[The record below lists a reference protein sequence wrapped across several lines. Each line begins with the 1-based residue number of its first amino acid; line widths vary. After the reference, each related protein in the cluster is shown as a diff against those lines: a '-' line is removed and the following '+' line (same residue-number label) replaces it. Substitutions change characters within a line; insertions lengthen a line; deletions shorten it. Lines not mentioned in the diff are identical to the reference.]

1 MHAERTLRLAHL
13 SDLHLPLLFRGGW
26 DARWRRLAAALG
38 AEAPDAVVVTGDLV
52 NSGFPAARLER
63 ALREMERLLSAA
75 APGAELVVVPG
86 NHDLKLLGLGPSQ
99 GDARAAVE
107 RVFGG
112 RALVGA
118 NASRVLR
125 GLVHLVGADSNAA
138 SFLAQGRVD
147 GAIAIPGRCDAP
159 HVHVLLLHHHLHPE
173 PPRAGENAV
182 TSSHAGL
189 RLVDA
194 PEARRAILAAG
205 FQLVLHGHR
214 HLTTAYREAEVDGF
228 SDPVHFVG
236 APSGTARAWPGFNL
250 VDFFDDHTFRVA
262 AVERTQDA
270 WRPPYTLA
278 VRPYEAVKAGRRA
291 AARRAVRFEA
301 DLAEVEVW
309 TGDRGTG
316 DVRFRIALEG
326 VVAHERAVPF
336 PARIVPYA
344 GAYLRGVTARWS
356 RAGAAS
362 DLQVDGS
369 GRFLLEH
376 IPEPSAIEVTGTI
389 ANALPAAPGDWV
401 RMQASDPDLAH
412 LFAVQLA
419 SVARVL
425 RIRLRVPFAPLAFI
439 PVAEGGG
446 AHRPVD
452 AELAYA
458 LAERDDDAGETS
470 AVVFWPDPGVAYAFS
485 ADGAQLGVDD
495 RALADLARAE
505 SERTATLRRRVEE
518 LATASDDSRV
528 ALQVEEALGA
538 LRAGLLALSRERSGG
553 LARDEDGLMV
563 NLMSTPGAL
572 RARGGGAS
580 GLRVVATDEHT
591 AVVARERRAGS
602 PLGTTL
608 PWGAGVVGRA
618 LRSQSWAAW
627 SRRGCEGHPMTWRA
641 EEPYHALAGAPVHEH
656 MLCGPLVHDDAAFAM
671 LSLATY
677 DRNSAL
683 VDALAALT
691 GGGEAALALF
701 DLFEALQERLVAIL
715 LGAAPGVGGEGEGD
729 VP

>member
-13 SDLHLPLLFRGGW
+13 SDLHLPLLFRGRW
-26 DARWRRLAAALG
+26 DARWRRLAAALR

-63 ALREMERLLSAA
+63 ALREMERLLSGG
-75 APGAELVVVPG
+75 APGAELVIVPG

-107 RVFGG
+107 RVFGA

-118 NASRVLR
+118 GRVLR

-138 SFLAQGRVD
+138 SFLAQGRID

-182 TSSHAGL
+182 TSSHMGL

-236 APSGTARAWPGFNL
+236 APSGTDRAWPGFNL

-291 AARRAVRFEA
+291 AARRAMRFEA

-344 GAYLRGVTARWS
+344 GAYLRGVSARWS

-369 GRFLLEH
+369 GRFLLDR

-389 ANALPAAPGDWV
+389 ANALPAAPGDWCGC
-401 RMQASDPDLAH
+401 RPPTRASRTSSPCSSPAWRACCGSGCACPSRRSPSSRSRSAARRSGPSTRSWLTLSRSATTTP
-412 LFAVQLA
+412 ARRARSSSGPTPA
-419 SVARVL
+419 SPTPSR
-425 RIRLRVPFAPLAFI
+425 
-439 PVAEGGG
+439 
-446 AHRPVD
+446 
-452 AELAYA
+452 
-458 LAERDDDAGETS
+458 
-470 AVVFWPDPGVAYAFS
+470 
-485 ADGAQLGVDD
+485 
-495 RALADLARAE
+495 
-505 SERTATLRRRVEE
+505 RTARSSAWTIARSP
-518 LATASDDSRV
+518 TSRV
-528 ALQVEEALGA
+528 
-538 LRAGLLALSRERSGG
+538 
-553 LARDEDGLMV
+553 
-563 NLMSTPGAL
+563 
-572 RARGGGAS
+572 
-580 GLRVVATDEHT
+580 
-591 AVVARERRAGS
+591 RRAS
-602 PLGTTL
+602 
-608 PWGAGVVGRA
+608 
-618 LRSQSWAAW
+618 
-627 SRRGCEGHPMTWRA
+627 
-641 EEPYHALAGAPVHEH
+641 APRP
-656 MLCGPLVHDDAAFAM
+656 C
-671 LSLATY
+671 
-677 DRNSAL
+677 
-683 VDALAALT
+683 
-691 GGGEAALALF
+691 
-701 DLFEALQERLVAIL
+701 
-715 LGAAPGVGGEGEGD
+715 
-729 VP
+729 